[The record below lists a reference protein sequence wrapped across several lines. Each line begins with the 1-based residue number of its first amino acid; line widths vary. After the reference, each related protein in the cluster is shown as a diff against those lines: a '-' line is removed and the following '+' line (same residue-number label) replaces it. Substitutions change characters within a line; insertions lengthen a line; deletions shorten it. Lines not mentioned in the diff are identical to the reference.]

1 MLSLHQKKNNSTLN
15 TILIIFILTY
25 TNLLF
30 SGFKFGVGD
39 QTSHLIYILK
49 NLEKNYFAVDPIF
62 NDLAFFNPHKY
73 FYEFIAILANYVNF
87 EILIFIITFSS
98 LLIINIILFFISK
111 HFGLSNLISLIFV
124 ALVITIEPYDLGG
137 GGWVTSYQ
145 FKPSLIGRIFCYS
158 SILFA
163 LKNKILLAYLISII
177 GTFIH
182 PSLNALSGLIIYLI
196 SLNITFGENNIF
208 NKQSYI
214 KFFKNR
220 NSIFYSLYF
229 LIFFTIVY
237 YFWGTY
243 EKFNLDKI
251 NYLKILNWRIG
262 ESINFLK
269 FNFLQNII
277 FLFSS
282 LSYFIF
288 LIYLNKKK
296 IIKSESIFNL
306 YFNLY
311 VLVIILITICSIFII
326 NFDIIFFYQIYI
338 FRILFLTK
346 ILTFLLILT
355 YIQKQTKINFIE
367 IISLLF
373 ILFLFSLNNYSRI
386 DSFIFILLI
395 LLVFHK
401 YNYIKIIFF
410 LYLILFIFI
419 IYDLSKKNN
428 NLEIFSNS
436 KIPFI
441 YFSPSREFYQK
452 IINKPFKKKIY
463 HISNYFNN
471 NQNSFI
477 YRYFEDVHDISY
489 FIKNNINNDKL
500 ILTPPS
506 IGHKIRLLS
515 KKSIFVDTKVIPWD
529 TSKMINWYNRLQ
541 EVYDF
546 NKDEVKYYNKKLLI
560 EKYQNINDE
569 KLNFLSKKYN
579 ISYSILYVKTKT
591 EKKVIYNDKN
601 FKLVLN

>member
-1 MLSLHQKKNNSTLN
+1 M
-15 TILIIFILTY
+15 
-25 TNLLF
+25 
-30 SGFKFGVGD
+30 
-39 QTSHLIYILK
+39 
-49 NLEKNYFAVDPIF
+49 
-62 NDLAFFNPHKY
+62 
-73 FYEFIAILANYVNF
+73 
-87 EILIFIITFSS
+87 
-98 LLIINIILFFISK
+98 
-111 HFGLSNLISLIFV
+111 
-124 ALVITIEPYDLGG
+124 
-137 GGWVTSYQ
+137 
-145 FKPSLIGRIFCYS
+145 
-158 SILFA
+158 
-163 LKNKILLAYLISII
+163 
-177 GTFIH
+177 
-182 PSLNALSGLIIYLI
+182 LSGLVIYLI
-196 SLNITFGENNIF
+196 SLNMTFGENNIF

-220 NSIFYSLYF
+220 KKIFYSLYF

-277 FLFSS
+277 FLFAS

-401 YNYIKIIFF
+401 YNYIRIIFF
-410 LYLILFIFI
+410 FIYYCLSSSFMIYL
-419 IYDLSKKNN
+419 KNN
-428 NLEIFSNS
+428 NLEIFEFQD
-436 KIPFI
+436 PF
-441 YFSPSREFYQK
+441 YTFHQAE
-452 IINKPFKKKIY
+452 N
-463 HISNYFNN
+463 
-471 NQNSFI
+471 
-477 YRYFEDVHDISY
+477 
-489 FIKNNINNDKL
+489 FIKK
-500 ILTPPS
+500 
-506 IGHKIRLLS
+506 
-515 KKSIFVDTKVIPWD
+515 
-529 TSKMINWYNRLQ
+529 
-541 EVYDF
+541 
-546 NKDEVKYYNKKLLI
+546 
-560 EKYQNINDE
+560 
-569 KLNFLSKKYN
+569 
-579 ISYSILYVKTKT
+579 
-591 EKKVIYNDKN
+591 
-601 FKLVLN
+601 